1 MTTITLVSKIIA
13 HPSVEAILLDAM
25 HSATKVF
32 NGMIWHLRKQY
43 EETGKAPISRK
54 NLNKIMKEL
63 PRRKENYSQ
72 MYPMGPH
79 KCQKKYLDERF
90 RLPLY
95 PAPVPGLI
103 ESISTSYP

>member
-13 HPSVEAILLDAM
+13 NPSVEAILLDAM

-43 EETGKAPISRK
+43 EETGKAPNSRK

-63 PRRKENYSQ
+63 PRRKEYYSLSAQ
-72 MYPMGPH
+72 ATR
-79 KCQKKYLDERF
+79 DEVIGGVQIFFCTAKER
-90 RLPLY
+90 
-95 PAPVPGLI
+95 G
-103 ESISTSYP
+103 